1 MPMSSRVA
9 GGLTLPVLPSTGW
22 KYAAGVAVALCAAV
36 LYLVPN
42 RLGVAHAVA
51 LPLTHAEQLLPFW
64 PWTGWIYNAVYV
76 FLLVSFAG
84 MRDLAVAS
92 RFLYACLF
100 TQVVAAA
107 VFVAFPT
114 VYPRDLFPLP
124 AGAGAG
130 EVALVELVR
139 AIDRPVNCFPSL
151 HVSTCVLC
159 LAAYAHAPLRRYRH
173 VALAAALLLVA
184 STLTF
189 KQHYA
194 IDLVGGAALGL
205 AAYGIFFRW
214 SRVRLAGGA

>member
-1 MPMSSRVA
+1 MPTSRHA
-9 GGLTLPVLPSTGW
+9 TAGLTLPVLPSAGW
-22 KYAAGVAVALCAAV
+22 KYAAGAVVALCAAV

-42 RLGVAHAVA
+42 RMVVEHAVA
-51 LPLTHAEQLLPFW
+51 LPLTSAERMLPFW
-64 PWTGWIYNAVYV
+64 PWTGWIYNAIYV
-76 FLLVSFAG
+76 FVLASFAG

-100 TQVVAAA
+100 TQVIAAA

-124 AGAGAG
+124 AGVGAS
-130 EVALVELVR
+130 EAALVELVR
-139 AIDRPVNCFPSL
+139 GIDRPVNCFPSL

-159 LAAYAHAPLRRYRH
+159 LAAYAHEPLRRYRH
-173 VALAAALLLVA
+173 VALAVALLLVA

-194 IDLVGGAALGL
+194 VDLAGGAALGL
-205 AAYGIFFRW
+205 AGYGIFFRW
-214 SRVRLAGGA
+214 SRIRLAEHR

>member
-1 MPMSSRVA
+1 MPTSRRSA
-9 GGLTLPVLPSTGW
+9 AGLTLPLLPSAGW
-22 KYAAGVAVALCAAV
+22 KYAAGLVVALCAAM

-42 RLGVAHAVA
+42 RMGVDHAVT
-51 LPLTHAEQLLPFW
+51 LPLTHAELLLPFW
-64 PWTGWIYNAVYV
+64 PWTGWIYNAIYL
-76 FLLVSFAG
+76 FLLASFAG

-107 VFVAFPT
+107 IFLAFPT

-124 AGAGAG
+124 AGVAAS
-130 EVALVELVR
+130 EAALVDFIR
-139 AIDRPVNCFPSL
+139 RMDQPVNCFPSL

-159 LAAYAHAPLRRYRH
+159 VAAYAHEPLRRYRH
-173 VALAAALLLVA
+173 LAIAASILLVA

-194 IDLVGGAALGL
+194 VDLAGGAALGL
-205 AAYGIFFRW
+205 ASYGIFFRW
-214 SRVRLAGGA
+214 SRIRLAGGR